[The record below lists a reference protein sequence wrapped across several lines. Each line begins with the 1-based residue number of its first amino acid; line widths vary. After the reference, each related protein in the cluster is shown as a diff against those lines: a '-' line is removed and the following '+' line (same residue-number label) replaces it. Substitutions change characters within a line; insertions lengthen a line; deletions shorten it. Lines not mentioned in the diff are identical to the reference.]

1 MRRGVDPAGK
11 TGDHDEPLL
20 PELRGEVARETSAVC
35 RGVARP
41 DHGDHRP
48 PQGLGLADH
57 GQDRRRILDRG
68 KGARITR
75 FTPADEPRPRA
86 VECCE
91 LGFGLGAG
99 CRGDGLG
106 ALAPAGET
114 RQHVERRLR

>member
-1 MRRGVDPAGK
+1 MTGERFRRSMEWLKRAEQRVPGASQTFSKGANQFVRGAS
-11 TGDHDEPLL
+11 PLFL
-20 PELRGEVARETSAVC
+20 E
-35 RGVARP
+35 
-41 DHGDHRP
+41 
-48 PQGLGLADH
+48 
-57 GQDRRRILDRG
+57 RG

-75 FTPADEPRPRA
+75 FTPADAPRPPA